1 MPKHL
6 IPLSAQA
13 ASYDG
18 ATHEVQILASD
29 LTETTNN
36 TSQSIVIPTTANSA
50 TKNSTFQLVSINVKA
65 GFSGTN
71 VSLASLNIKV
81 GTATNGS
88 QITGDIQSASAH
100 ANTVD
105 AKSGGAVTNA
115 TANIVVTVSAPGA
128 GISLSDLD
136 KGDIRFRIKH
146 SPDVY

>member
-1 MPKHL
+1 MPKYL

-18 ATHEVQILASD
+18 ATHEIQILASD
-29 LTETTNN
+29 LTETTDN
-36 TSQSIVIPTTANSA
+36 TAQSIEIATTANSA
-50 TKNSTFQLVSINVKA
+50 TKSSTFQLVSVNVKE
-65 GFSGTN
+65 GFSGTD

-81 GTATNGS
+81 GTATNGN
-88 QITGDIQSASAH
+88 QISGDVQSAAAH

-105 AKSGGAVTNA
+105 AKGGGTATNA
-115 TANIVVTVSAPGA
+115 TSKIAVTVGAPGA
-128 GISLSDLD
+128 GISLAELD